1 MSTLVIT
8 GISRGIGLE
17 TAKIFLAQG
26 WHVIGTSTNG
36 HTPLTHKNLKIYP
49 LNLLDSEQINHF
61 AKQLPKID
69 VLINNA
75 AVLLEDWRE
84 KKINMRELKETFAI
98 NVFGTLELTEQCIP
112 LLNSNAQIINI
123 SSGWGAFSSNDS
135 ASVPHYKMSK
145 SCLNMYTLLLAERLP
160 EITVSSFDPGW
171 VKTDMGTNN
180 APKHPS
186 QTAQELYELVNKKK
200 KSGYFWHQGKIR
212 EW

>member
-1 MSTLVIT
+1 
-8 GISRGIGLE
+8 
-17 TAKIFLAQG
+17 
-26 WHVIGTSTNG
+26 
-36 HTPLTHKNLKIYP
+36 
-49 LNLLDSEQINHF
+49 
-61 AKQLPKID
+61 
-69 VLINNA
+69 
-75 AVLLEDWRE
+75 
-84 KKINMRELKETFAI
+84 MRELKETFAI

-186 QTAQELYELVNKKK
+186 QTAQELYELVNKKRK
-200 KSGYFWHQGKIR
+200 AVISGIKEKLENGRLQYVIFSKHVCLRQNR
-212 EW
+212 VAFQ